1 MTKSISIGIIGD
13 FNPDSPSHV
22 ATDQAIQD
30 AAANLS
36 LEVKIDWLPTLSFR
50 KKSAKTTIN
59 QFKGLFAASTP
70 YRDTEADI
78 KGIRLAREMNIPF
91 LGT

>member
-13 FNPDSPSHV
+13 FNPESPSHV

-30 AAANLS
+30 GAAYLS

-59 QFKGLFAASTP
+59 QYKGLFAASTP
-70 YRDTEADI
+70 YRDTESAI